1 MSENSDSKLPK
12 QQERSTSGARAST
25 RKIVGLT
32 IGSVVAV
39 AALIFGGAL
48 LYGKS
53 QVDELN
59 KAIGSADASSVS
71 DGSSGSVSSQLIGDY
86 NGDGIVTSEEYDM
99 MPPAE
104 YATLSDKV
112 RVEDSAKNINTYLPS
127 AFSILQ
133 SNGSLSAKERAL
145 VSLPNLNAPRS
156 QWADQDYYNNYTLG
170 VWLASTQGQDQA
182 SIDEG
187 QRALTVVLDPNND
200 GFIKASEM
208 ISSVSA
214 IKNIYEA
221 QPFEFSNQ
229 ELKPGTSIGDISI
242 DGSGGRLVKGESLS
256 SGEVKYHLFVNRTDS
271 NGNVVSTLIRSY
283 SSLLDPDLKT
293 AF

>member
-1 MSENSDSKLPK
+1 MAITL
-12 QQERSTSGARAST
+12 GVVLV
-25 RKIVGLT
+25 VGML
-32 IGSVVAV
+32 V
-39 AALIFGGAL
+39 FGGAL
-48 LYGKS
+48 LYSKS
-53 QVDELN
+53 QVDDLKE
-59 KAIGSADASSVS
+59 AIESSDASRVTA
-71 DGSSGSVSSQLIGDY
+71 DLGEDAAPALIGDY
-86 NGDGIVTSEEYDM
+86 NRDGVVTSKEYDM
-99 MPPAE
+99 MPPTE

-127 AFSILQ
+127 AFSTLQ

-156 QWADQDYYNNYTLG
+156 QWSDQDYYNNYTLG

-229 ELKPGTSIGDISI
+229 ELKPGTSIGGISI

-283 SSLLDPDLKT
+283 SSPLDPDLKT